1 MPILLSHFIRV
12 HAIPKQLMI
21 SQLDI
26 KGIYLAIL
34 AVAAQCLDITVEGAV
49 SVEGMSSVASCNHR
63 QGPRIGFCIAHEKNY
78 SQPCGVQRYCVVLGV
93 LSLWLPV
100 VEVCH
105 TVVLVVCVSCF
116 MFHRSLQERNADGHQ

>member
-49 SVEGMSSVASCNHR
+49 SVEGMSSVASCTHR
-63 QGPRIGFCIAHEKNY
+63 QGPREKSY
-78 SQPCGVQRYCVVLGV
+78 L
-93 LSLWLPV
+93 LP
-100 VEVCH
+100 H
-105 TVVLVVCVSCF
+105 G
-116 MFHRSLQERNADGHQ
+116 AA